1 MTQNED
7 RSSCTLR
14 LGSAEGW
21 RFCPIIIAFMTTST
35 DLISSCRSTLTR
47 SYSQYNIL
55 TGSHFWIVFCSNNT
69 DYWIPWPRLP
79 CKTLTFSVIG
89 TLQLTRIT
97 IFDDKVM
104 IIITMPA
111 FLISTLELLISVKL
125 DTVSRAL
132 SIPEWQ
138 GLCLITMRSVSSL
151 YPLFY
156 VLQKFRL

>member
-1 MTQNED
+1 
-7 RSSCTLR
+7 
-14 LGSAEGW
+14 
-21 RFCPIIIAFMTTST
+21 MTTST

-89 TLQLTRIT
+89 TLQLTRRKKKHIMWPLIT
-97 IFDDKVM
+97 QRIIFDKVM
-104 IIITMPA
+104 PLLIIIAMPA

-132 SIPEWQ
+132 SIQKWQ
-138 GLCLITMRSVSSL
+138 ELYLITMPSVSSL
-151 YPLFY
+151 IFFSIL
-156 VLQKFRL
+156 KIS